1 MSAEERAEREKSQHI
16 DRELEEDS
24 KRLRRECKILLLGS
38 GESGKSTI
46 VKQMK
51 IIHQNGYSQ
60 EELKSWKLTIYKN
73 IIESIQAII
82 SAAEKL
88 EYKFETLDD
97 QVLRVYCMPP
107 IFACAYPT
115 LLLDCI
121 G

>member
-1 MSAEERAEREKSQHI
+1 MGVCLSAEERAEREKSQRI

-38 GESGKSTI
+38 GESGKSTV

-73 IIESIQAII
+73 IIESIQAIV
-82 SAAEKL
+82 SAAEKF
-88 EYKFETLDD
+88 EYEFETLDD
-97 QVLRVYCMPP
+97 QVNEYITCLLYLIVL
-107 IFACAYPT
+107 T
-115 LLLDCI
+115 LS
-121 G
+121 